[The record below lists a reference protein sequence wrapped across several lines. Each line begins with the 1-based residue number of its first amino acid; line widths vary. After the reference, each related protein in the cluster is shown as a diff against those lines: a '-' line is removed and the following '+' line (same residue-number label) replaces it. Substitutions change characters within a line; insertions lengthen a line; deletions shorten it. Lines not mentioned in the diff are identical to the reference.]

1 MTRCTFRKI
10 PRFLSSVW
18 PLIWIVALL
27 VFFLKAFTT
36 WVRDVAVLGFQV
48 LSVLLILGNNVG
60 QIFQVNLRQSLFPE
74 PKGGELL
81 KWGRSGYFSLTW
93 GSSTTGKLYKILL
106 MRWIF
111 ATPVCGNR
119 DQSHPCQ
126 LEETPGP
133 PYRLAQCTWTNMWS
147 VLTSSCDI
155 LGSKGFRL
163 FRTSLLEFLVIVR
176 KTNPGG
182 ELLSNIVIS
191 IPWDYWMSFIHSRSK
206 V

>member
-1 MTRCTFRKI
+1 M
-10 PRFLSSVW
+10 
-18 PLIWIVALL
+18 LL
-27 VFFLKAFTT
+27 F
-36 WVRDVAVLGFQV
+36 LGFQV
-48 LSVLLILGNNVG
+48 LSVLLILGNNVY

-93 GSSTTGKLYKILL
+93 GSSTGKLYKTLL

-133 PYRLAQCTWTNMWS
+133 PYHLAQCTWTNMWS

-155 LGSKGFRL
+155 LGSKGF
-163 FRTSLLEFLVIVR
+163 SLSGRHCWNFWLVLGTQIRAVGYFLTWSFPAPITKYELYPLMLQS
-176 KTNPGG
+176 KT
-182 ELLSNIVIS
+182 LTIWLS
-191 IPWDYWMSFIHSRSK
+191 
-206 V
+206 